1 MFRPFVTWRNV
12 TSVYYL
18 HGQGIKECE
27 MDRAEFS
34 AEIEEHAREIR
45 LFNDNTC
52 WRGDSYFSAT
62 VAPAGDTVIG
72 YITYSDTDKSGEAAD
87 AGYVLRRTEKVVKKL
102 VELVPI
108 SVKGNRNVFRIA
120 AIREC
125 TFGRSGNEFYTV
137 EFVTDGHGN
146 LIEDVCVYRA
156 WEADGKNREELDRGL
171 ARVEANGLKSIA
183 QALCEAPKRYYEG
196 AV

>member
-1 MFRPFVTWRNV
+1 MFRPFVTWGNV

-27 MDRAEFS
+27 IDRAE
-34 AEIEEHAREIR
+34 AYEEIEEHAREIR

-72 YITYSDTDKSGEAAD
+72 YITYSDIDKNGEAAD
-87 AGYVLRRTEKVVKKL
+87 AGYILRRTEKVVKKL
-102 VELVPI
+102 AELVPI
-108 SVKGNRNVFRIA
+108 SVRGNRNVFQIA

-125 TFGRSGNEFYTV
+125 TFGRRAGNEFYTA

-156 WEADGKNREELDRGL
+156 WEADRKRREEL

-196 AV
+196 V